1 MENQYDVSAI
11 TQHRAT
17 YDAYTRPSGVEA
29 TMKGGSELLK
39 LAKNVID
46 GNSVL
51 GEEVLSNSVVLEI
64 VIAKERT
71 SQTDF

>member
-1 MENQYDVSAI
+1 MEHQYDVSAI

>member
-1 MENQYDVSAI
+1 
-11 TQHRAT
+11 
-17 YDAYTRPSGVEA
+17 
-29 TMKGGSELLK
+29 MKGGSDLLK